1 MANALTRILT
11 QALAPKTK
19 ALSNVPGGGGGW
31 WPLVRESFPGAWQRN
46 IEVNQDAVLS
56 FHAVYACMT
65 LIAGDIAKMRVKLVE
80 LRDGI
85 WTEVVSPAFSP
96 VLVKPNTFQTRIQF
110 WESYILSKL
119 MDGNVYVLK
128 VRDGRGI
135 VVGLY
140 VLNPRRVQPLVSD
153 DGSVYYRLSQDN
165 MAGLESDVVVPAREI
180 IHDRMHCLFH
190 PLVGVSPLFANGLAA
205 TQGLS
210 IQKNS
215 TGFFD
220 NNARPSGILSAPG
233 HIDDET
239 AARLKAHWEQNYTGG
254 NGIGKVAVL
263 GSDLKFQPMTMTAV
277 DAQLVDQ
284 LKWSAQVVCSAFKV
298 PPYKISIGEMPKYD
312 NIQSLNVEYYSQALQ
327 YLIESAELCMDEA
340 LGIGVGNTLEGG
352 RVLGVEFEIETLMR
366 MDSGAQMEVLKKSAG
381 VLKID
386 EMRKS
391 LSYPPLPGGAGN
403 DVFLQEQNYSLA
415 ALAKRDALADPFG
428 RAAPAAA
435 PPADDVDPP
444 DDTPDDPPED
454 PAQRSLRVARFASI
468 LKQKADAR
476 DRRSA

>member
-46 IEVNQDAVLS
+46 IEVNQDAILS

-96 VLVKPNTFQTRIQF
+96 VLVKPNAFQTRIQF

-298 PPYKISIGEMPKYD
+298 PPYKIGIGEMPKYD

-327 YLIESAELCMDEA
+327 YLIESAELCMDEG

-352 RVLGVEFEIETLMR
+352 RVLGTEFEVEALMR
-366 MDSGAQMEVLKKSAG
+366 MDSVTQMDVLSKSSG
-381 VLKID
+381 ILKVD
-386 EMRKS
+386 EMRKR
-391 LSYPPLPGGAGN
+391 LDLQPLADGVGD
-403 DVFLQEQNYSLA
+403 DVFIQEQNYSLK

-428 RAAPAAA
+428 IAPAAT
-435 PPADDVDPP
+435 PPADAVDPP

>member
-1 MANALTRILT
+1 MLT
-11 QALAPKTK
+11 QVLAPAKTK

-31 WPLVRESFPGAWQRN
+31 WPLVRESFPGAWQKN

-65 LIAGDIAKMRVKLVE
+65 LIAGDIAKLRLKLVE

-85 WTEVVSPAFSP
+85 WSEVTSPAFSP
-96 VLVKPNTFQTRIQF
+96 VLNKPNPYQTRIQF

-119 MDGNVYVLK
+119 MSGNTYVLK

-135 VVGLY
+135 VIGLY
-140 VLNPRRVQPLVSD
+140 VLNPTRVQVLVSD
-153 DGSVYYRLSQDN
+153 GGDVYYRLSQDN
-165 MAGLESDVVVPAREI
+165 LSGLETDVLVPAREI
-180 IHDRMHCLFH
+180 IHDRMHCLHH

-263 GSDLKFQPMTMTAV
+263 GSDLKFQAMTMSAV

-284 LKWSAQVVCSAFKV
+284 LKWSAQVVCSTFKV
-298 PPYKISIGEMPKYD
+298 PAYKIGIGEMPKYD

-327 YLIESAELCMDEA
+327 YLIESAELCLDEG

-352 RVLGVEFEIETLMR
+352 RVLGTEFDVDGLMR
-366 MDSGAQMEVLKKSAG
+366 MDSVTQMEVLSKSAG
-381 VLKID
+381 ILKVD
-386 EMRKS
+386 EMRKRIDQQ
-391 LSYPPLPGGAGN
+391 PLADGVGD
-403 DVFLQEQNYSLA
+403 DVFIQEQNYSLK

-428 RAAPAAA
+428 RAPATPEA
-435 PPADDVDPP
+435 PPEPDEP
-444 DDTPDDPPED
+444 DDDTEEPE
-454 PAQRSLRVARFASI
+454 QRSLRVTRFASI

-476 DRRSA
+476 DRRVA